1 MLRFNIDNE
10 CFRKLSFAS
19 YERTP
24 ARLERGNILCLCRRH
39 ALLVS
44 EQTKWAWVCARF
56 LFALFLTWYP
66 SFVLSAINTPCKKKT
81 KQDNMPDRGTRRN
94 SEVLTQEINRIAR
107 GDGTTDRSQWML
119 FIENSSR
126 GSKFEIPFYYYIV
139 LAPVCLNAVHYL
151 TISPYDWN
159 CVRQYR
165 STHEKRHDS
174 FYCCFVICNLMN
186 THAINFI

>member
-1 MLRFNIDNE
+1 MSKARFVSKRANE
-10 CFRKLSFAS
+10 VSLCAFSLCTFS
-19 YERTP
+19 Y
-24 ARLERGNILCLCRRH
+24 
-39 ALLVS
+39 LVS
-44 EQTKWAWVCARF
+44 IVCFKRNKY
-56 LFALFLTWYP
+56 TMR
-66 SFVLSAINTPCKKKT
+66 KKT
-81 KQDNMPDRGTRRN
+81 KQDNMPDRRTRWN
-94 SEVLTQEINRIAR
+94 SEVLTQGINRIAR

-151 TISPYDWN
+151 TISPYDRN